1 MSFKTMKP
9 AELRTVVEQFVGE
22 DEAKITKT
30 KPAMLALLEDEG
42 VTYEMYSQWS
52 DDVVDEAKEEDL
64 DIPQRTSSLKR
75 RGKVK
80 EVIVK
85 MTRNN
90 PTYQVQGITFTK
102 EHPFAVMDEE
112 KAQDIF
118 DVTEGFRLATPREA
132 QEYYN

>member
-22 DEAKITKT
+22 DEAKTTRT

-42 VTYEMYSQWS
+42 VTYEMYAQWS

-64 DIPQRTSSLKR
+64 DKPQKTSSLKR
-75 RGKVK
+75 RGNVK

-90 PTYQVQGITFTK
+90 PTYEVMGITFTK

-112 KAQDIF
+112 RAQDIF
-118 DVTEGFRLATPREA
+118 DVVEGFRLATPREA